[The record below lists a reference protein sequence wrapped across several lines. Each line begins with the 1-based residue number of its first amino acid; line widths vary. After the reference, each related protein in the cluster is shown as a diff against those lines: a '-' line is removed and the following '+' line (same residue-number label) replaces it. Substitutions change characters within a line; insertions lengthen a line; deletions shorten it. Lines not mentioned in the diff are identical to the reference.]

1 MKHPMRLSTVAL
13 SVALLSAD
21 AVSLPRVSLHS
32 LLGDPPAAPNLTTL
46 QALVDAKAQQYNMSI
61 SVGVFS
67 SEFHEFGVASGLA
80 DKIGGAAATLDSR
93 YPVGSVTKPWTAAAV
108 MQLYEQGVIDIDKP
122 IAPYVDEILLRDNGT
137 TVAQLWNNDST
148 VDLVTPRLLMG
159 MRAGLQDYNDTW
171 YKLVTEDD
179 PTFDVSP
186 FDLLHTLNKTWG
198 CPPGTCGRYASTGF
212 ELLGL
217 LLAQATNCTT
227 WEEYDQLSV
236 IPPSFRPMFNRTAF
250 PGKGLC
256 SSVPDVVHQY
266 DVIPNTPATT
276 EVKIVDLFNNSCLN
290 GWACG
295 NIAAAPIDI
304 ARFHY
309 YLHNGVIVN
318 NESLAQMMQWEPM
331 TAGWEPQLYGLA
343 LMQTFPGRGFVWGPD
358 PLNQTYTVG
367 HAGADYGSYSQLAGF
382 NTMYKFGIAMT
393 SNAVMSLNCSSLFRL
408 LCSL

>member
-1 MKHPMRLSTVAL
+1 MNQWSHAGAECLVEDTFSLGILLDLRFVAAC
-13 SVALLSAD
+13 VIFCCW
-21 AVSLPRVSLHS
+21 
-32 LLGDPPAAPNLTTL
+32 G
-46 QALVDAKAQQYNMSI
+46 
-61 SVGVFS
+61 
-67 SEFHEFGVASGLA
+67 
-80 DKIGGAAATLDSR
+80 R

-186 FDLLHTLNKTWG
+186 CVIVLRLHCIIAEWMIVRVAVAISDSRNGHAIVRFDLLHTLNKTWG

-250 PGKGLC
+250 PGLC
-256 SSVPDVVHQY
+256 Q
-266 DVIPNTPATT
+266 
-276 EVKIVDLFNNSCLN
+276 
-290 GWACG
+290 
-295 NIAAAPIDI
+295 
-304 ARFHY
+304 R
-309 YLHNGVIVN
+309 
-318 NESLAQMMQWEPM
+318 
-331 TAGWEPQLYGLA
+331 
-343 LMQTFPGRGFVWGPD
+343 
-358 PLNQTYTVG
+358 
-367 HAGADYGSYSQLAGF
+367 
-382 NTMYKFGIAMT
+382 
-393 SNAVMSLNCSSLFRL
+393 SN
-408 LCSL
+408 